1 MASFRY
7 NVRRV
12 SVMGA
17 QHAGPTTIATFMNQ
31 VDAEVFAGA
40 EVARATN
47 AGEDVSI
54 EVRHGRDS
62 ICVYNSA
69 IARQRLGL
77 PPLDGRVYTYRQL
90 VQAIQNILPGHQ
102 FDTDNEGQLIVYTG
116 AKQSGPDDAYL
127 TYDDALAGT

>member
-1 MASFRY
+1 MPHRF

-12 SVMGA
+12 SIIGS
-17 QHAGPTTIATFMNQ
+17 QHTGPTSIATFMNQ

-47 AGEDVSI
+47 AGEDVSV
-54 EVRHGRDS
+54 EVRRGRES

-69 IARQRLGL
+69 IARERLGL

-90 VQAIQNILPGHQ
+90 VQAVQNILPDHQ
-102 FDTDNEGQLIVYTG
+102 FDTDSEGQLVIYTG
-116 AKQSGPDDAYL
+116 ARTSGPEDAYL
-127 TYDDALAGT
+127 SYDAELAGT